1 MNLKKPDDTFSIYIR
16 MRYADDNGYVK
27 CATCPT
33 VSHWKQMDCGHL
45 RLRANLSTRWNE
57 HNAAQQCRLCNGS
70 KDGKYGEMARYL
82 IAKFGIDAIEYVIS
96 KSRTE
101 QKPMQYEIDELTE
114 YYKEK
119 IANLVDC

>member
-33 VSHWKQMDCGHL
+33 VLHWKQMDCGHF

-70 KDGKYGEMARYL
+70 EDGEYYDMMYYL
-82 IAKFGIDAIEYVIS
+82 VQKFGAEIIEDVIS

-101 QKPMQYEIDELTE
+101 WKPMQYEIDELTE

-119 IANLVDC
+119 IANLV